1 MEEAIGAPNEERL
14 SPKELKPGEKLL
26 DTGVMGML
34 GREDR
39 ESKSKGIMR
48 LGVATLLESHEA

>member
-1 MEEAIGAPNEERL
+1 MEETIGAPNEERL

-34 GREDR
+34 RREHG
-39 ESKSKGIMR
+39 EGKSEGVMC
-48 LGVATLLESHEA
+48 LGVATLLECHET